1 VLPSF
6 VNYPIFLFFL
16 CTVLHKEVSSTPSS
30 PHKETLISFTRSVSA
45 PGGEDEA
52 GKQLIEHHSNAL

>member
-1 VLPSF
+1 L
-6 VNYPIFLFFL
+6 IILFFNFL

-45 PGGEDEA
+45 PGGEDGA
-52 GKQLIEHHSNAL
+52 GKQLIERHYKTV